1 MKGSPIRLLELRI
14 TLLYQGHSKDGRN
27 VLIGAGRYTTLRA
40 RRQTWPREQ
49 PPTEPVLVVAVR
61 GASSTI
67 LLAGLCNE
75 TANLPCRFGE
85 RALVVVR
92 LVTCHFRDEEFK
104 IVGHTLSRTLPGMR
118 RRNERSS

>member
-1 MKGSPIRLLELRI
+1 MI
-14 TLLYQGHSKDGRN
+14 
-27 VLIGAGRYTTLRA
+27 
-40 RRQTWPREQ
+40 
-49 PPTEPVLVVAVR
+49 VVAVR
-61 GASSTI
+61 RTSSAI
-67 LLAGLCNE
+67 FLARLCNQA
-75 TANLPCRFGE
+75 TNLPCRFGE